1 VFKGRRIVTV
11 DVVVAE
17 PKRRAKVAILA
28 YFLLKVVIEKSAP
41 IGPATAGAIDSS
53 ESAPYKFLPRR

>member
-17 PKRRAKVAILA
+17 PKRRAKVAILD
-28 YFLLKVVIEKSAP
+28 YFLPDVVFEKSAP
-41 IGPATAGAIDSS
+41 IGPATAIDSS
-53 ESAPYKFLPRR
+53 ESAR